1 MRILSILI
9 EMLKSLLSVMILIPI
24 ALIGGAI
31 LTVFMMVAML
41 ISLYEEFNRNIAG
54 KK

>member
-9 EMLKSLLSVMILIPI
+9 ELMKSLLSVMIVIPI

-31 LTVFMMVAML
+31 LTVVMLFAML
-41 ISLYEEFNRNIAG
+41 ISLYEEFNRNI
-54 KK
+54 K